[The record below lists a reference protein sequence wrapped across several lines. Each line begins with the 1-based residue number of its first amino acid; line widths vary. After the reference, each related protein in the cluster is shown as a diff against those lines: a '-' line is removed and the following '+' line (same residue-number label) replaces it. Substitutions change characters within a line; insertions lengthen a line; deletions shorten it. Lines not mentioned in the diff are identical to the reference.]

1 MKEAIIYGV
10 AGFVTTVGAVESA
23 VAVQLPGF
31 LFGSCVVFLIFALD
45 WLNRHIAE

>member
-1 MKEAIIYGV
+1 MKEAILYGL

-23 VAVQLPGF
+23 AATQLPGF
-31 LFGSCVVFLIFALD
+31 LWGTCVCFLVFALD